1 MILKKDTV
9 VIGLGKWGLNHVR
22 ILSSINRL
30 EGVFDL
36 DQNKIKNISKIFSC
50 YGYESLDD
58 INNNKEIKN
67 VFIITSASSHFSV
80 LKKLNKKNN
89 FFIEKP
95 ISANST
101 ELDELRNLLKENN
114 LKIASGHLL
123 NYHPAISVI
132 KDLIKND
139 YIGDV
144 INIKS
149 FRHNFG
155 RFRIDE
161 NVVSSFMPHDL
172 SLIFNFFKNEKIIDK
187 QLFKWRILSPVQ
199 DDEARLFLKFDNN
212 KTAIV
217 SNLWTNHK
225 KRHELIIT
233 GNKGMIIF
241 DDNEKN
247 INKKIKLIQFE
258 FYSEN
263 NHSLP
268 KISTED
274 YVNINSVAKP
284 LNVEI
289 DQSLKYFDGEI
300 DFIVNSFEESYK
312 ILSFIFNLSKQNAN
326 LRLVK

>member
-1 MILKKDTV
+1 MTDYREQKIIDKLVTARIALLLKHPFFGNLATRLKLKNADDWCPTAATD
-9 VIGLGKWGLNHVR
+9 GLHLFYNR
-22 ILSSINRL
+22 EFITPLSS
-30 EGVFDL
+30 D
-36 DQNKIKNISKIFSC
+36 
-50 YGYESLDD
+50 
-58 INNNKEIKN
+58 
-67 VFIITSASSHFSV
+67 
-80 LKKLNKKNN
+80 
-89 FFIEKP
+89 
-95 ISANST
+95 
-101 ELDELRNLLKENN
+101 ELDELSKLIKENN

-123 NYHPAISVI
+123 NYHPAIQVI
-132 KDLIKND
+132 KNLIKD
-139 YIGDV
+139 DSIGDI

-155 RFRIDE
+155 RFRVDE
-161 NVVSSFMPHDL
+161 DVVSSFMPHDL

-274 YVNINSVAKP
+274 YININSVAKP

>member
-1 MILKKDTV
+1 
-9 VIGLGKWGLNHVR
+9 
-22 ILSSINRL
+22 
-30 EGVFDL
+30 
-36 DQNKIKNISKIFSC
+36 
-50 YGYESLDD
+50 
-58 INNNKEIKN
+58 
-67 VFIITSASSHFSV
+67 
-80 LKKLNKKNN
+80 
-89 FFIEKP
+89 
-95 ISANST
+95 
-101 ELDELRNLLKENN
+101 
-114 LKIASGHLL
+114 
-123 NYHPAISVI
+123 
-132 KDLIKND
+132 
-139 YIGDV
+139 
-144 INIKS
+144 
-149 FRHNFG
+149 
-155 RFRIDE
+155 
-161 NVVSSFMPHDL
+161 MPHDL
-172 SLIFNFFKNEKIIDK
+172 SLIFSFFKNEKVIDK
-187 QLFKWRILSPVQ
+187 QLFKWRILSPIQ

-258 FYSEN
+258 FYSE
-263 NHSLP
+263 SDQILP

-274 YVNINSVAKP
+274 YININSVVKP

-289 DQSLKYFDGEI
+289 DQSLKYFDGEL